1 MGRLFGKCTE
11 RTVYTFMRRESWL
24 EIGNYLFLGMH
35 ADIVYVL
42 LLLINEMNSNVDS
55 SMCMYI
61 HIYS

>member
-1 MGRLFGKCTE
+1 
-11 RTVYTFMRRESWL
+11 
-24 EIGNYLFLGMH
+24 MH

-61 HIYS
+61 HIYIHKHTYMESDHFLPG